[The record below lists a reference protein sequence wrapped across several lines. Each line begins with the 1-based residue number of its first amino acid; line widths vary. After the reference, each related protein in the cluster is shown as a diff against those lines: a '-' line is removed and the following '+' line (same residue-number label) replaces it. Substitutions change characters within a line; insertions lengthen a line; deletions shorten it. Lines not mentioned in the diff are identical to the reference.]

1 MNEIELLFTD
11 ILNCKRHDL
20 YLNKYI
26 SLDKEKRRF
35 LNQALMRRFNGEPI
49 QYILGKAEFMG
60 LEFKVNKDV
69 FIPRPETEILVEAVI
84 NCVSPLARSC
94 LPAGRCPVCPLKILE
109 IGTGS
114 GCIAISLAKFL
125 QVNVIATDISNL
137 ALEVAKQNALL
148 HNVDNKIKF
157 IQGDL
162 FTIYDLR
169 ITNYDTIVSNPPYI
183 PSIDMKDLPLEVRNE
198 PVLALDGGKDG
209 IDIYRRIIKECPRYL
224 KDNGYLIMEIGF
236 GQCQT
241 LKNIFKNSG
250 KLEIIDIVR
259 DYNNIERVIVA
270 QKKKWIN

>member
-26 SLDKEKRRF
+26 SLDKQKRRF
-35 LNQALMRRFNGEPI
+35 LNRALMRRFNGEPI

-125 QVNVIATDISNL
+125 RVNVTATDISNL

-148 HNVDNKIKF
+148 NNVEINLLKS
-157 IQGDL
+157 DL
-162 FTIYDLR
+162 FMSCELGVGSSEI
-169 ITNYDTIVSNPPYI
+169 IVSNPPYI
-183 PSIDMKDLPLEVRNE
+183 PSTDMKDLPLEVRNE
-198 PVLALDGGKDG
+198 PVFALDGGKDG

-224 KDNGYLIMEIGF
+224 KDYGYLIMEIGF